1 MSQMS
6 LVEMHKSMIRI
17 FCLNALSFFFVAIPR
32 VKRRKETNQSLMINH
47 FQKQNAIE

>member
-1 MSQMS
+1 MS

-17 FCLNALSFFFVAIPR
+17 FVLMLFFFVAIPR

-47 FQKQNAIE
+47 FQKQNAIEY

>member
-1 MSQMS
+1 MGQMS

-17 FCLNALSFFFVAIPR
+17 FCLNALFFFVAIPR